1 MTIHVFDVFD
11 HLNYNLWTQDVNEF
25 IVLLEEVL
33 DDPNQR
39 RPVLLRLELF
49 RTSLE
54 EILQYTQ
61 SLCRFFAVDCDPE

>member
-1 MTIHVFDVFD
+1 M
-11 HLNYNLWTQDVNEF
+11 
-25 IVLLEEVL
+25 LLEEVL

-61 SLCRFFAVDCDPE
+61 SLCRFFAVDCNPE